1 MGNMQDAGFGDTRL
15 SSNGDDY
22 ETDETSGVYQQQH
35 NINPHEYTY
44 RNGVNY
50 KKIRGDKENL

>member
-22 ETDETSGVYQQQH
+22 EADETAGVF
-35 NINPHEYTY
+35 
-44 RNGVNY
+44 
-50 KKIRGDKENL
+50 